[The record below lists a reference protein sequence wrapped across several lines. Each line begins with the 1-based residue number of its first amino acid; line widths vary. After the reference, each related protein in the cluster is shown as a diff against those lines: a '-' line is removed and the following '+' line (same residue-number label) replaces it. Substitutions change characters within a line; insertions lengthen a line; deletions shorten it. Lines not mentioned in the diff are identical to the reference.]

1 MELLRTT
8 PSTKVK
14 RPTNNWYQ
22 MTNGRLYGEDYSYAI
37 TKSLQEI
44 SDFCKILTNDSV
56 ETIKNE
62 CKVYVS
68 DKSTFP
74 ATLLNKL
81 GTSIKRS
88 VTIEDAD
95 YIVLDTIDIGIARN
109 QYIGVL
115 YKIDDTIDT
124 IYRDY
129 RGDPD
134 SMKKTY
140 DDWQNCEAVK
150 NKDDVY
156 YYINA
161 PSIEKYEKY
170 FPYLNKFIST
180 KTFLKNIYSKI
191 NKPTEEEAES
201 MFSLISSNNENNV
214 KLALKTMAFYNID
227 SLEPFF
233 IKYLRGYLNQDNIQ
247 LGNYNALERFA
258 FYRLGF
264 SPMKLFNHF
273 YNLTTC
279 LYYYITTNKIDI
291 TLEQKRKLIN
301 INEIFMT
308 QCDFISKE
316 LELIVGKLEF
326 VKNEEF
332 VAEASDPDPRIQ
344 IIKDNFV
351 AHVRYY
357 LEKWLDYLEYT
368 PKIII

>member
-22 MTNGRLYGEDYSYAI
+22 MINGRLYGEDYSYAI

-44 SDFCKILTNDSV
+44 SYFYKIFTNSSI
-56 ETIKNE
+56 ETIKDE
-62 CKVYVS
+62 CKVYIS

-88 VTIEDAD
+88 VTIENAD
-95 YIVLDTIDIGIARN
+95 YIVLDDLDIKVVSN

-115 YKIDDTIDT
+115 YKTDDT
-124 IYRDY
+124 IYRCY
-129 RGDPD
+129 CED
-134 SMKKTY
+134 SDLIEKIY
-140 DDWQNCEAVK
+140 NDWQNCEAVK

-156 YYINA
+156 YYINT

-191 NKPTEEEAES
+191 NKPTEEEAGS

-227 SLEPFF
+227 GLEPFF

-332 VAEASDPDPRIQ
+332 VTEAPDPDTRIQ